1 MTVKDFLEKN
11 FPSVDGFIEWFI
23 HDPRNRKTLE
33 EQRHE
38 EMMAMLRMIA
48 KNSQQPS
55 EHER

>member
-38 EMMAMLRMIA
+38 EMMAMLRKISN
-48 KNSQQPS
+48 KQKSGEQ
-55 EHER
+55 ER

>member
-1 MTVKDFLEKN
+1 MTVKDFLEQN

-23 HDPRNRKTLE
+23 HDPHNRKTLE